1 MRRTL
6 PLDPRRVF
14 RQKPSV
20 SLQQMRVMLRS
31 RPDTEHE
38 LTANRL
44 ILSSGIIIYLL
55 VACLFGSEAAAAAL
69 DVAAVPVVLFEIFA
83 FGLFLHILVYPGVSH
98 YRRVAGIVADVGAF
112 SYGLHVSGEAG
123 AALFLV
129 YFWAVLGNGFRFGI
143 VYLAI
148 AAVAAVS
155 GFLAVVLTTP
165 YWQNEINLSIGLIG
179 ALIVIPAYTAKL
191 VRKLSEAKREAEEAS
206 RAKSLFLASMSH
218 ELRTPLNAIIGLS
231 DLLMGM
237 ALKSEHKDMVRTISR
252 SGRSLLSLIE
262 ALLDLSRI
270 EAGQVKILP
279 EKVDLPRLLQ
289 DVRAMAGVA
298 AHAKGLR
305 LALHVGSN
313 TPRFVMADRRNL
325 EEILLNLASNA
336 VKFTENGHIRI
347 EVDYKS
353 TAEGGGLHVEVSDTG
368 IGIHPSAHGR
378 IFERFAQ
385 ADGTIMDRFGGTGLG
400 LAIVRQLV
408 RAMGGD
414 IGVVSA
420 PGEGSAFFFHLPVEA
435 VVEEETEITLPPFV
449 YLGSGA
455 LPAAA
460 YRDVLRVETIEAA
473 VERVKHLRAK
483 GTRRP
488 LVLVDCQMRDP
499 SPSRVARLLLDAF
512 PLDDAPLLVLVRP
525 QPGEVRLTPVMRDL
539 FFSVVAPDEPRN
551 LSILLAMTN
560 ESADRHAELSVPVRT
575 GRPLRL
581 LIADDNKTNQMVLGK
596 ILETSGHH
604 YEVVENGEAAVE
616 RMLKG
621 DLDLVLMDLNMP
633 VMNGIEA
640 VKFYRFAALGMKEIP
655 VVAVTADA
663 TAEARARC
671 LEAGMAECLTKPVEP
686 KRLMETIA
694 AIVGEVLPER
704 FSEEMDT
711 AADIPVAA
719 PVERPIID
727 SATCEALEQLGGIEF
742 VDQLLEQFVSDSA
755 DALSELAHAVAE
767 ENVQSFRNCAHALR
781 SAAANVGA
789 ARIYQLCLEW
799 REINDPELSQR
810 GELHLNLLNS
820 EVKRFQREVQSRLAS

>member
-1 MRRTL
+1 
-6 PLDPRRVF
+6 
-14 RQKPSV
+14 
-20 SLQQMRVMLRS
+20 MLRS

-44 ILSSGIIIYLL
+44 ILSSGIILYLVL
-55 VACLFGSEAAAAAL
+55 AQLFGSEAAASAL
-69 DVAAVPVVLFEIFA
+69 DVAAVPVALFEIFA
-83 FGLFLHILVYPGVSH
+83 FGLFLHILFYPGVSH
-98 YRRVAGIVADVGAF
+98 WRRVAGIVADVGAF

-143 VYLAI
+143 VYLAL
-148 AAVAAVS
+148 AAVAAVLC
-155 GFLAVVLTTP
+155 FLAVVLTTP
-165 YWQNEINLSIGLIG
+165 YWQTEINLSIGLIG

-191 VRKLSEAKREAEEAS
+191 VRKLSQAKREAEEAS

-237 ALKSEHKDMVRTISR
+237 ALKGEHKDMVRTISR

-305 LALHVGSN
+305 LSLHVGVN
-313 TPRFVMADRRNL
+313 TPQFVLADRRHL

-347 EVDYKS
+347 EVDYKT
-353 TAEGGGLHVEVSDTG
+353 TADGAGLHVEVADTG
-368 IGIHPSAHGR
+368 IGIDPSAHGR
-378 IFERFAQ
+378 IFERFTQ

-420 PGEGSAFFFHLPVEA
+420 PGEGSSFFFRLPVEA
-435 VVEEETEITLPPFV
+435 VFEEDADVTLPPFV
-449 YLGSGA
+449 FLGQGRLEA
-455 LPAAA
+455 DA
-460 YRDVLRVETIEAA
+460 YRHARPVSTLEAA
-473 VERVKHLRAK
+473 VKAVRALRLEGVKQ
-483 GTRRP
+483 P
-488 LVLVDCQMRDP
+488 LVLIDSQMRDP
-499 SPSRVARLLLDAF
+499 SPARLARLLLDAF
-512 PLDDAPLLVLVRP
+512 PLDDAPLLVLVKRH
-525 QPGEVRLTPVMRDL
+525 PGEGRLTPVMRHL
-539 FFSVVAPDEPRN
+539 FFTVVAPDEPVN
-551 LSILLAMTN
+551 IPVLLAMTR
-560 ESADRHAELSVPVRT
+560 ESAENLAQAHVPARA
-575 GRPLRL
+575 GRRFRL

-616 RMLKG
+616 RMLQG

-640 VKFYRFAALGMKEIP
+640 VKFYRFAALGTKEIP

-663 TAEARARC
+663 TAEARERC
-671 LEAGMAECLTKPVEP
+671 LAAGMAGCLTKPVEP
-686 KRLMETIA
+686 RHLLETIA
-694 AIVGEVLPER
+694 AIIGDTMPEPAAEVVEAPAVAAV
-704 FSEEMDT
+704 
-711 AADIPVAA
+711 AAD
-719 PVERPIID
+719 RPIID
-727 SATCEALEQLGGIEF
+727 AMTCEALEQLGGPAF
-742 VDQLLEQFVSDSA
+742 VDELLEQFVNDSA
-755 DALSELAHAVAE
+755 EALSELAQAVAE

-799 REINDPELSQR
+799 REINDPELSRR
-810 GELHLNLLNS
+810 GEDHLHTLTG
-820 EVKRFQREVQSRLAS
+820 EVERLQQEVRSRLAS